1 MSQVWNRSSSSKHKL
16 SWYVSS
22 VGLASA
28 VVIPEQNF
36 MSVSDVGQSIF
47 QVTVVCPAG
56 YSQVASD
63 WLVLCGDSQFS
74 SAEAWDDGNTV
85 DGDGC
90 ASDCQQIENG
100 WICTDSSTGQ
110 KDTCSKWAVGYVP
123 NSQQDK
129 CVQAS
134 VSDNINALRYSMI
147 VLTVIGSLL
156 NISSSMLNKSS
167 PQSTFSF
174 MNAIQLFLLLPL
186 LGSYVHNQVV
196 DLLVGLDFFFFSL
209 SFLK

>member
-1 MSQVWNRSSSSKHKL
+1 
-16 SWYVSS
+16 
-22 VGLASA
+22 
-28 VVIPEQNF
+28 
-36 MSVSDVGQSIF
+36 
-47 QVTVVCPAG
+47 
-56 YSQVASD
+56 
-63 WLVLCGDSQFS
+63 
-74 SAEAWDDGNTV
+74 
-85 DGDGC
+85 
-90 ASDCQQIENG
+90 
-100 WICTDSSTGQ
+100 
-110 KDTCSKWAVGYVP
+110 
-123 NSQQDK
+123 
-129 CVQAS
+129 
-134 VSDNINALRYSMI
+134 MI